1 MSKEIY
7 SSVRVRHHPQKFSI
21 VLYMATKNT
30 SPAPD
35 FGSLEQV
42 RDILFGEQQRN
53 FSKEIAALE
62 ARVSTLEKR
71 SDDLEREL
79 ASTRDE
85 LESRIRAEAQRQDKA
100 LNSEANRIDKFIGK
114 EMDRLATLHEETLHN
129 LESQRLRDRAK
140 LANLLVQLSQQL
152 EVE

>member
-1 MSKEIY
+1 
-7 SSVRVRHHPQKFSI
+7 
-21 VLYMATKNT
+21 MATKNT

-53 FSKEIAALE
+53 FSKELAALE
-62 ARVSTLEKR
+62 ARVAMLEKR

-79 ASTRDE
+79 AGTRDE
-85 LESRIRAEAQRQDKA
+85 LESRIRSEAQRQDKA
-100 LNSEANRIDKFIGK
+100 LNSEANRLDKLISK
-114 EMDRLATLHEETLHN
+114 EMDRLASQHEDTMQHLETL
-129 LESQRLRDRAK
+129 RLRDRAK

-152 EVE
+152 EAD